1 MLAGAKAEE
10 TGIGTGAGERR
21 GTTGATS
28 APPAVQAP
36 EAQVETTGGA
46 AATTEAGT
54 EEAEEVSAI
63 LETGGVTAGAATTVG
78 PGTTDAAATVTASM
92 QEGAVLVAEGAA
104 ADRPAPP

>member
-28 APPAVQAP
+28 APPAVQAL

-54 EEAEEVSAI
+54 EEAEEVSAF
-63 LETGGVTAGAATTVG
+63 LETGGVTAGAATTAG
-78 PGTTDAAATVTASM
+78 PSTTDVAASVAATR
-92 QEGAVLVAEGAA
+92 QEVAGLEAEGAA
-104 ADRPAPP
+104 VDRPAPP